1 MQKVKEKSNWKGETI
16 VEIEIERLKAFRN
29 HPFQVR
35 DDDDLEKLKES
46 IKMYG
51 ILTPLLVRPIKDG
64 TYEIISGHRRKRAA
78 ALLGYRKIP
87 VLIQPM
93 SYEDAVVKMVDTN
106 LHREHISF
114 SEKAFAYRMKN
125 EALKQKV
132 GRKKGQSGQQ
142 KKGKKTIEIIGEE
155 FGDSPKQVQRYIAVT
170 RLIPE
175 LLQKLDQGEISFNP
189 AVEISALTKE
199 EQRELLEATNYAQST
214 PSVSQAQRIKKL
226 SKAGALTKKHMEDI
240 LSEIKKGEV
249 TRVEFNNAQL
259 HKFFF

>member
-125 EALKQKV
+125 EAM
-132 GRKKGQSGQQ
+132 
-142 KKGKKTIEIIGEE
+142 
-155 FGDSPKQVQRYIAVT
+155 
-170 RLIPE
+170 
-175 LLQKLDQGEISFNP
+175 
-189 AVEISALTKE
+189 
-199 EQRELLEATNYAQST
+199 NYAQST

-226 SKAGALTKKHMEDI
+226 SKAGELTKKHMEDI

-259 HKFFF
+259 HKFFPYNYSPAMMKREILAILKIYKEQYSEK

>member
-1 MQKVKEKSNWKGETI
+1 
-16 VEIEIERLKAFRN
+16 
-29 HPFQVR
+29 
-35 DDDDLEKLKES
+35 
-46 IKMYG
+46 MYG

-199 EQRELLEATNYAQST
+199 EQRELLEAMNYAQST

-226 SKAGALTKKHMEDI
+226 SKAGELTKKHMEDI

-249 TRVEFNNAQL
+249 TRVEFNKAQL
-259 HKFFF
+259 HKFFPYNYSPAMMKREILEILKIYKKQYSEK